1 MMTVE
6 DTIEILA
13 GVRPRKINIRVD
25 EQDIKL
31 ILSLGKQVSRKIAF
45 TDRQLDLSL
54 KKIEKYR
61 LGLEKCGID
70 VDQVLTL
77 KTLKWPLRVID
88 RTQKIWI
95 DNDADTKKPVIKVKF
110 VFSKKFA
117 EIWSKIEEKL
127 GSSNYADKG
136 CKQVA
141 YTEKNL
147 YNIVKGLESM
157 NFDVTNEVV
166 EICEKIEKILENP
179 DNFAPYLDYS
189 EDKLVLKNANPRCE
203 QEFLKKI
210 ENFDQEKILEYVDYA
225 KSLGISLK
233 SRNLLKKISEIS
245 EQSLAKKVVVESSS
259 RYRVD
264 PANTSF
270 EELVATVDS
279 LNQWPLIAVI
289 EENKD
294 VFDTV
299 KSMVEA
305 FSKYVPTDKMN
316 VFFRLKNEQTDHQQF
331 NQFVKDNHLN
341 NYIDSTTKV
350 VFILRT
356 RIPKPLLKAD
366 WRPTTAVIT
375 SSHDF
380 GRMAAYLND
389 FSTVYYYNNSI
400 TLRNSRLKGADKIA
414 QL

>member
-13 GVRPRKINIRVD
+13 GVRPRKLNIRID
-25 EQDIKL
+25 AQDVKL
-31 ILSLGKQVSRKIAF
+31 IVSLGKQVSRKIPL

-61 LGLEKCGID
+61 LGLEKCD
-70 VDQVLTL
+70 VDVDEILTL

-88 RTQKIWI
+88 RTQSIWI
-95 DNDADTKKPVIKVKF
+95 ETDTETKKPVIMVKY

-117 EIWSKIEEKL
+117 EIWAKIEEKL
-127 GSSNYADKG
+127 GSYKYADKG
-136 CKQVA
+136 VKQVT
-141 YTEKNL
+141 YTERNL
-147 YNIVKGLESM
+147 YHIVKGLESL
-157 NFDVTNEVV
+157 NFDVNEEIQ

-179 DNFAPYLDYS
+179 DSFAPYLDYT
-189 EDKLVLKNANPRCE
+189 EGQLVLKNANSKCE
-203 QEFLKKI
+203 QEFLKKV

-233 SRNLLKKISEIS
+233 SQNLLKKISEIS
-245 EQSLAKKVVVESSS
+245 ENSLAKKIAFEFSS
-259 RYRVD
+259 RYRVN
-264 PANTSF
+264 PANYSF
-270 EELVATVDS
+270 EDLVSTVDV
-279 LNQWPLIAVI
+279 LNQWPLIVVI

-299 KSMVEA
+299 RSMVET
-305 FSKYVPTDKMN
+305 FSKYVPKDKMN

-400 TLRNSRLKGADKIA
+400 TMRNSRLKGADKIA

>member
-13 GVRPRKINIRVD
+13 GICPRKVNIRID
-25 EQDIKL
+25 AQDMKL
-31 ILSLGKQVSRKIAF
+31 ISSLGRQVAKKIAL

-61 LGLEKCGID
+61 TGLEKCD
-70 VDQVLTL
+70 VAVDEILTL

-88 RTQKIWI
+88 RTQSIWI
-95 DNDADTKKPVIKVKF
+95 ENDPESKKPVIMVKY

-117 EIWSKIEEKL
+117 EIWSKIEENL
-127 GSSNYADKG
+127 SSYSGSDKSV
-136 CKQVA
+136 KRVT
-141 YTEKNL
+141 YTERNL
-147 YNIVKGLESM
+147 YHIVKGLEPM
-157 NFDVTNEVV
+157 HFTVTDEIQ

-179 DNFAPYLDYS
+179 DNFAPYLDY
-189 EDKLVLKNANPRCE
+189 EEGKLILKNSNARCE
-203 QEFLKKI
+203 EVFSKKI
-210 ENFDQEKILEYVDYA
+210 ENFSDDCFLEYVDYA

-233 SRNLLKKISEIS
+233 SQNVLKKISEITS
-245 EQSLAKKVVVESSS
+245 GTLAKKVSYEFSS
-259 RYRVD
+259 RYRVN
-264 PANTSF
+264 PANYTMSD
-270 EELVATVDS
+270 LVSTVNT
-279 LNQWPLIAVI
+279 LNQWPLVVVV
-289 EENKD
+289 EENNQ

-299 KSMVEA
+299 KTMVEE
-305 FSKYVPTDKMN
+305 FSKIIPKDKMN

-366 WRPTTAVIT
+366 WSPNTAIVT
-375 SSHDF
+375 STHDF
-380 GRMAAYLND
+380 GRMSAYLND

-400 TLRNSRLKGADKIA
+400 TMRNSRLKGADKIV

>member
-13 GVRPRKINIRVD
+13 GVRPRKLNIRID
-25 EQDIKL
+25 AQDVKL
-31 ILSLGKQVSRKIAF
+31 IVSLGKQVSRKIPL

-61 LGLEKCGID
+61 LGLEKCD
-70 VDQVLTL
+70 VDVDEILTL

-88 RTQKIWI
+88 RTQSIWI
-95 DNDADTKKPVIKVKF
+95 ETDTETKKPVIMVKY

-117 EIWSKIEEKL
+117 EIWAKIEEKL
-127 GSSNYADKG
+127 GSYKYADKG
-136 CKQVA
+136 VKQVT
-141 YTEKNL
+141 YTERNL
-147 YNIVKGLESM
+147 YHIVKGLESL
-157 NFDVTNEVV
+157 NFDVNEEIQ

-179 DNFAPYLDYS
+179 DSFAPYLDYT
-189 EDKLVLKNANPRCE
+189 EGQLVLKNANSKCE
-203 QEFLKKI
+203 QEFLKKV

-233 SRNLLKKISEIS
+233 SQNLLKKISEIS
-245 EQSLAKKVVVESSS
+245 ENSLAKKIAFEFSS
-259 RYRVD
+259 RYRVN
-264 PANTSF
+264 PANYSF
-270 EELVATVDS
+270 EDLVSTVDV
-279 LNQWPLIAVI
+279 LNQWPLIVVI

-299 KSMVEA
+299 RSMVET
-305 FSKYVPTDKMN
+305 FSKYVPKDKMN
-316 VFFRLKNEQTDHQQF
+316 VFFRLKNEQTDHLQF

-400 TLRNSRLKGADKIA
+400 TMRNSRLKGADKIA